1 MTLNCAFGRTLAIA
15 IGFLPLLG
23 FAGEQE
29 NSGCRKDSRVI
40 AACFTVHG
48 RLSNWNGNPTER
60 IWIVGTKR
68 MLGLREG
75 TSLPKVLENKLG
87 SFDVEVYGDF
97 EFCPFTAEKS
107 GVMQVGCIA
116 GVSNYQVKKRDH

>member
-1 MTLNCAFGRTLAIA
+1 MTLNYAFGRTLAIA
-15 IGFLPLLG
+15 IGFLPLFV
-23 FAGEQE
+23 FATERD
-29 NSGCRKDSRVI
+29 NPGCRTDSRVI
-40 AACFTVHG
+40 AACFAVHG

-60 IWIVGTKR
+60 VWIIGTKR

-75 TSLPKVLENKLG
+75 TSLPKVLEDKRGN
-87 SFDVEVYGDF
+87 FDDEVYGDF

-116 GVSNYQVKKRDH
+116 GVSNYQIKKRDH